1 MNECC
6 FTYSFSF
13 SNNVFLLQIVIL
25 QAVVM
30 LYEDYMKLPSSFEDK
45 PVSNTVQSHEGLQ
58 WLMFESVS
66 SFQLNPKRFI
76 ISTITLLNSIVLLVS
91 ASQIA

>member
-1 MNECC
+1 
-6 FTYSFSF
+6 
-13 SNNVFLLQIVIL
+13 
-25 QAVVM
+25 M

-66 SFQLNPKRFI
+66 SFQLNPKR
-76 ISTITLLNSIVLLVS
+76 L
-91 ASQIA
+91 